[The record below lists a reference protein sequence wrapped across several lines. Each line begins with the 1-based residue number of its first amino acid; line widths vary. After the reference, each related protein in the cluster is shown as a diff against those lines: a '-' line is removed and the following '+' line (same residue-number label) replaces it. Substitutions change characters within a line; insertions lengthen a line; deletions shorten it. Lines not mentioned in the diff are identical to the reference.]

1 MRTFKFKLYALE
13 IILVLSLFFA
23 LFALNIDKKLV
34 VMITLVV
41 ITILSLIML
50 PRKKN
55 KSSVE
60 KQVSIL
66 MLIFAVIYLGLFYLL
81 GLHFGFVKSKY
92 IFSLGNLVKTII
104 PTGTII
110 VFSELLR
117 KIFLSQDGVITVK
130 GKKYNFSIT
139 LVYIAMTLI
148 DVVVYTGIYDLTNM
162 DDFLM
167 VVGFILFSSLSC
179 NLLYNYI
186 CNRYGYKPFI
196 IFRLLTGL
204 YMYIIP
210 FIPDVYIFMRTF
222 LRMLS
227 PFIIYLILENTYAKS
242 FYRNRHK
249 NIFGSAV
256 LLVLVTL
263 LIMLISCQFKFGII
277 VIGSDS
283 MTGTINRGD
292 AVIFER
298 YEGQLI
304 DVGQVVM
311 FEYNDIK
318 TVHRIVGRQSING
331 EVRYY
336 TKGDSNKKEDSGYRV
351 ADNIDGI
358 VKLKIKY
365 IGLPTLWFR
374 SLFGK

>member
-1 MRTFKFKLYALE
+1 MTFVFGVLVDLIVYTTVYQLHSLNGFL
-13 IILVLSLFFA
+13 LVLGYVFFA
-23 LFALNIDKKLV
+23 
-34 VMITLVV
+34 
-41 ITILSLIML
+41 
-50 PRKKN
+50 
-55 KSSVE
+55 
-60 KQVSIL
+60 
-66 MLIFAVIYLGLFYLL
+66 
-81 GLHFGFVKSKY
+81 
-92 IFSLGNLVKTII
+92 
-104 PTGTII
+104 
-110 VFSELLR
+110 
-117 KIFLSQDGVITVK
+117 
-130 GKKYNFSIT
+130 
-139 LVYIAMTLI
+139 
-148 DVVVYTGIYDLTNM
+148 
-162 DDFLM
+162 
-167 VVGFILFSSLSC
+167 SC
-179 NLLYNYI
+179 SANLLYNYI
-186 CNRYGYKPFI
+186 SIRYGMKSVIVYKLI
-196 IFRLLTGL
+196 TTL

>member
-186 CNRYGYKPFI
+186 CNRYGYKPII

-222 LRMLS
+222 LRMLY